1 MLLFKRPRRDVLI
14 APLVSGALASRALT
28 SRALVPGSLALSAL
42 ALTPQRS
49 WARSDRFATIT
60 PRPLQFPRDH
70 GAHPQTRT
78 EWWYL
83 TGWLTRPEGPD
94 FGFQITFFRSA
105 TGYPEDNPSRFA
117 PRQLLIGHAALALPE
132 RGRLLHV
139 ERVARALPPLA
150 LADDTDTDIRIGTG
164 SRRWALRRDPHHDTY
179 EAEIQSPEL
188 ALQLRLEAPTAPLLQ
203 GQAGY
208 SRKGPL
214 PTQASHYY
222 SRPQLSVQGRV
233 RISPGAGPD
242 LGVQGRA
249 WFDHEW
255 SSDILGDD
263 AVGWDWVGIN
273 LDDGGAL
280 MAFRI
285 RDAQGR
291 TLWQDASLRQGPQGP
306 TRTGLSAGFEPLRW
320 WSSTRTA
327 ARWPVAQR
335 LRIEGRVLDL
345 HPLFD
350 DQELVMRGVTYWE
363 GAVRI
368 SERGQAIGRGY
379 LELTGYAGRVRL

>member
-1 MLLFKRPRRDVLI
+1 MSPLPRRPLGLLSLRKTPDLPQIGPSRRLVLQ
-14 APLVSGALASRALT
+14 APLMGSAFLGLPGAL
-28 SRALVPGSLALSAL
+28 
-42 ALTPQRS
+42 
-49 WARSDRFATIT
+49 WARAPQFEPIT
-60 PRPLQFPRDH
+60 PRPLRFPRDH

-83 TGWLTRPEGPD
+83 TGWLSRAGASD
-94 FGFQITFFRSA
+94 LGFQITFFRSA
-105 TGYPEDNPSRFA
+105 TGYPQDNPSRFA

-132 RGRLLHV
+132 RGRLVHA
-139 ERVARALPPLA
+139 ERVARALPPLTQA
-150 LADDTDTDIRIGTG
+150 EETDTNLRIGTG
-164 SRRWALRRDPHHDTY
+164 SRRWALRRDPDSDSY
-179 EAEIQSPEL
+179 NAEIGAPGLSM
-188 ALQLRLEAPTAPLLQ
+188 QLRLQPDGPPLLQ
-203 GQAGY
+203 GQAGF

-214 PTQASHYY
+214 PSQASHYY
-222 SRPQLSVQGRV
+222 SRPQLKVSGSLLIGQGSARETQV
-233 RISPGAGPD
+233 AG
-242 LGVQGRA
+242 QA

-285 RDAQGR
+285 RDAQGQ
-291 TLWQDASLRQGPQGP
+291 TLWEDASLRQGPQGRL
-306 TRTGLSAGFEPLRW
+306 RTGLSAEFQPLRW
-320 WSSTRTA
+320 WTSLRSA

-335 LRIEGRVLDL
+335 LRIEDRVLEL
-345 HPLFD
+345 QPLFD

-363 GAVRI
+363 GAILVT
-368 SERGQAIGRGY
+368 EQGQRIGRGY